1 MSKIYKQF
9 KDKQIIT
16 LSEIKKQFPEMN
28 HRVAVKY
35 LLKTGYLE
43 LLKKGVYL
51 NKAFQ
56 SPDKF
61 ILATKTVSGGIVGYH
76 SALELHG
83 LAQSSYNT
91 VHIITDKPYNVKPF
105 TAYEIN
111 YTPVKQDVSFG
122 KTKVIRGSEE
132 VITTDIE
139 RTLIDCIDKLKYT
152 GGFEEYF
159 KSISSESYVNEKKI
173 IKYLKKYDKVAL
185 YHKVGFVLEYFKNK
199 WHITDYT
206 LKSLLSGISLL
217 NTVYL
222 DPPNKGIKKE
232 IKYISKWNLYI
243 PKNFEA
249 LISS

>member
-1 MSKIYKQF
+1 MNKIYKQF

-16 LSEIKKQFPEMN
+16 LKEIKKQFPEIN
-28 HRVAVKY
+28 HKAAVKN
-35 LLKTGYLE
+35 LLKTGYLQ
-43 LLKKGVYL
+43 LIKKRIYL
-51 NKAFQ
+51 NTEFQ
-56 SPDKF
+56 SVDKF
-61 ILATKTVSGGIVGYH
+61 LLAKKVVPDGIIGYH

-83 LAQSSYNT
+83 FAQSSYNT

-105 TAYEIN
+105 TAYTID
-111 YTPVKQDVSFG
+111 YKSVKQDTSFG
-122 KTKVIRGSEE
+122 KTNIVRSSEE
-132 VITTDIE
+132 VSVTDIE
-139 RTLIDCIDKLKYT
+139 KTLIDCIDKLKYA

-159 KSISSESYVNEKKI
+159 KSISSISYINEKKI

-185 YHKVGFVLEYFKNK
+185 HHKVGFMLEYFKDK

-206 LKSLLSGISLL
+206 LKSMLSGISLL

-222 DPPNKGIKKE
+222 DPANKE
-232 IKYISKWNLYI
+232 IKYNSKWNLYI

>member
-16 LSEIKKQFPEMN
+16 LDEIKKQFPGIN
-28 HRVAVKY
+28 HRAAIKY
-35 LLKTGYLE
+35 LLKSGYFE
-43 LLKKGVYL
+43 LIKKGVYL
-51 NKAFQ
+51 NKVFQ

-61 ILATKTVSGGIVGYH
+61 LLANKMVLDGVIGYH

-91 VHIITDKPYNVKPF
+91 VHIITEKPYDIKPF
-105 TAYEIN
+105 TSYEIS
-111 YTPVKQDVSFG
+111 YKPVKQDTSFG
-122 KTKVIRGSEE
+122 KAKVIRGSEE
-132 VITTDIE
+132 VLVTDIE
-139 RTLIDCIDKLKYT
+139 KTLIDCIDKLKYA
-152 GGFEEYF
+152 GGFEEYY
-159 KSISSESYVNEKKI
+159 KSISSIDYINEKKI
-173 IKYLKKYDKVAL
+173 IKYLKKYGKVAL
-185 YHKVGFVLEYFKNK
+185 YHKIGFVLEHFKNK

-222 DPPNKGIKKE
+222 DPSNKE
-232 IKYISKWNLYI
+232 IKYNSKWHLYV

>member
-28 HRVAVKY
+28 HRVAIKY

-43 LLKKGVYL
+43 LIKKGVYL

-61 ILATKTVSGGIVGYH
+61 ILATKTVFDGIVGYH

-83 LAQSSYNT
+83 LAQSTYNT
-91 VHIITDKPYNVKPF
+91 VHIITDKPYNVKSF
-105 TAYEIN
+105 TVYGIN
-111 YTPVKQDVSFG
+111 YMPVKQDVSFG

-132 VITTDIE
+132 VIATDIE
-139 RTLIDCIDKLKYT
+139 RTLIDCVDKLKYA
-152 GGFEEYF
+152 GGLEEYF
-159 KSISSESYVNEKKI
+159 KSISTENYINEKKI

-222 DPPNKGIKKE
+222 DPANKE
-232 IKYISKWNLYI
+232 IKYNSKWNLYV
-243 PKNFEA
+243 PKNFEV

>member
-16 LSEIKKQFPEMN
+16 LREIKKQFPEMN

-43 LLKKGVYL
+43 VLKRGVYL

-61 ILATKTVSGGIVGYH
+61 LLAHKIIPDGIIGYH
-76 SALELHG
+76 AALELHG
-83 LAQSSYNT
+83 LAQSSYNI
-91 VHIITDKPYNVKPF
+91 VHIITDEPYNVKPF
-105 TAYEIN
+105 TAYGIN
-111 YTPVKQDVSFG
+111 YKPVKQDVSFG

-132 VITTDIE
+132 VIVTDIE
-139 RTLIDCIDKLKYT
+139 RTLIDCIDKLKYA
-152 GGFEEYF
+152 GGLEEYF
-159 KSISSESYVNEKKI
+159 KSISSESYINEKKI

-185 YHKVGFVLEYFKNK
+185 YHKVDFVLEYFKDK
-199 WHITDYT
+199 WNITDYT

-222 DPPNKGIKKE
+222 DPSNKE
-232 IKYISKWNLYI
+232 IKHNPKWNLYI

>member
-1 MSKIYKQF
+1 MNKTYKHF
-9 KDKQIIT
+9 KDQQIIT
-16 LSEIKKQFPEMN
+16 LCEIKKQFPGIN

-35 LLKTGYLE
+35 LLKSGYIKLV
-43 LLKKGVYL
+43 KKGVYL
-51 NKAFQ
+51 NKEFQ

-61 ILATKTVSGGIVGYH
+61 ILATKLITNGIIGYH

-83 LAQSSYNT
+83 LAQSTYNT
-91 VHIITDKPYNVKPF
+91 VHIITDKPYDVKPF
-105 TAYEIN
+105 TAYEIS
-111 YTPVKQDVSFG
+111 YKPVKQDINFG

-139 RTLIDCIDKLKYT
+139 RTLIDCIDKLKYA

-159 KSISSESYVNEKKI
+159 KSISGVSYINEKKI

-185 YHKVGFVLEYFKNK
+185 YHKVGFVLEHFKNK

-222 DPPNKGIKKE
+222 DPSNKE
-232 IKYISKWNLYI
+232 IKYNSKWNLYV

-249 LISS
+249 LTSS

>member
-1 MSKIYKQF
+1 MSKIFKQF
-9 KDKQIIT
+9 KDKKIVT
-16 LSEIKKQFPEMN
+16 LDEIKKQIPGIN
-28 HRVAVKY
+28 HRVSIKY
-35 LLKTGYLE
+35 LLKSGQFE
-43 LLKKGVYL
+43 LIKKGIYF
-51 NKAFQ
+51 NKLFQ
-56 SPDKF
+56 SPDVF
-61 ILATKTVSGGIVGYH
+61 LLANKIAPSGIIGYH

-91 VHIITDKPYNVKPF
+91 IHIITDKPANLKSF
-105 TAYEIN
+105 TAYGIN

-122 KTKVIRGSEE
+122 KIKLIRSSEE
-132 VITTDIE
+132 VIVTDIE
-139 RTLIDCIDKLKYT
+139 RTLIDCIDKLKYA

-159 KSISSESYVNEKKI
+159 KSISSQSYINEKKV

-185 YHKVGFVLEYFKNK
+185 YHKVGFVLEHFKTQ

-222 DPPNKGIKKE
+222 DPDNKS

-243 PKNFEA
+243 PKNYEA
-249 LISS
+249 LISG